1 MKVISSILLVLAAHM
16 MSAQDLSPE
25 VVATAGE
32 TFSTN
37 SLTLDWTLGEIM
49 TESYSGTIVLTQ
61 GFHQPDNNTTSLEDL
76 ASVVGTITVYPNPT
90 TDFIVIETEQAGN
103 LELVLFDMSG
113 RSVLRQ
119 NVSGSSSQLDLSGL
133 PDGSYLLRLS
143 DGQQAARS
151 IRISKQ

>member
-1 MKVISSILLVLAAHM
+1 MKIISSILLVLAAHM

-32 TFSTN
+32 TFSSN

-76 ASVVGTITVYPNPT
+76 ASLFGTIKVYPNPT
-90 TDFIVIETEQAGN
+90 TDLIVIETEQAGG
-103 LELVLFDMSG
+103 LDLLLYDMTGRTVLHK
-113 RSVLRQ
+113 
-119 NVSGSSSQLDLSGL
+119 NVSASSSQLNLSGL
-133 PDGSYLLRLS
+133 PDGTYLLRLS
-143 DGQQAARS
+143 DGQQAIRS
-151 IRISKQ
+151 LRIHKQ